1 MIRFLCALP
10 YDSMQELMRSVV
22 SNYSTI
28 DFVSVVCD
36 NSTCVKSTLQN
47 MGDHIDAIISRG
59 GMADILSEHFDVP
72 VFKIPFSSYD
82 ILRALQAAHQIT
94 PKFLFIGTAEM
105 VSCAERLCK
114 LLQYTAARFETIY
127 EPDDVYAIIKING
140 RAGCKL
146 FVGDQQV
153 AIDAK
158 RLSYNYIPITSG
170 VESIE
175 ETIKWAIITTK
186 HLAGYKEKV
195 DICSAAINALGGQ
208 IVILGGKGGLLYPS
222 SEILPP
228 KLLSHLKSRIP
239 MIAEKGSVE
248 SVKTIQSSRYHIV
261 GKVFRASLENYYLF
275 SLYELPQHQTQE
287 WIKYLRNDS
296 REISENSLIW
306 GIGDR
311 ISAFLEE
318 VINYAELPQPILF
331 VAEDGTEC
339 DKLVKHLFRN
349 SALSRQVLTIIDCAL
364 LCASKLSY
372 LLQNLNS
379 PFYRKNGIIYMK
391 NVDVLAIERQVE
403 LFSFFEKTNI
413 FHRCKIF
420 LSCADESFTG
430 RIIQTSCADVFENF
444 ISVRIPPLREHPEDI
459 GNIASLYISALNI
472 QYGKQV
478 VGVSQEALKELETN
492 TWPRNISQIKRVL
505 RRAVLNTNEAYLS
518 AADVR
523 NAIKEASG
531 EIPSLTNQIDLNM
544 SLRDIEK
551 QIINRILRE
560 ENYNQTVTAKR
571 LGISRTTL
579 WRILN
584 E

>member
-1 MIRFLCALP
+1 MTRFLCALP
-10 YDSMQELMRSVV
+10 YDSMLDLVRSAI
-22 SNYSTI
+22 SNYSGI
-28 DFVSVVCD
+28 DVASVICD
-36 NSTCVKSTLQN
+36 NSTCVELVLQN
-47 MGDHIDAIISRG
+47 MGEHVDAIISRG
-59 GMADILSEHFDVP
+59 GMADILSDHFDVP
-72 VFKIPFSSYD
+72 IFKIPFSSYD
-82 ILRALQAAHQIT
+82 ILRALQTAHQIT

-114 LLQYTAARFETIY
+114 LLQYTAVQFETIY

-140 RAGCKL
+140 RTGHKL
-146 FVGDQQV
+146 FVGDQQI

-158 RLSYNYIPITSG
+158 RLGYNYIPITSG

-186 HLAGYKEKV
+186 HLTRYKEEV
-195 DICSAAINALGGQ
+195 DICSAAINALEGQ
-208 IVILGGKGGLLYPS
+208 VVILGNKGGLLYPS
-222 SEILPP
+222 AEILPS
-228 KLLSHLKSRIP
+228 KLLSHLKSRVP
-239 MIAEKGSVE
+239 MIAEKGTVE
-248 SVKTIQSSRYHIV
+248 SVKTIQNSRYHIV
-261 GKVFRASLENYYLF
+261 GKVFRANSEDYYLF
-275 SLYELPQHQTQE
+275 QLYELPQHQTQE
-287 WIKYLRNDS
+287 WIKYLRSDS
-296 REISENSLIW
+296 KEILENSLIW

-331 VAEDGTEC
+331 ITEDGAEC
-339 DKLVKHLFRN
+339 DKLIKHLFQN
-349 SALSRQVLTIIDCAL
+349 STLSKQVLTIIDCAL

-391 NVDVLAIERQVE
+391 NVDVLAMDRQVDF
-403 LFSFFEKTNI
+403 FSFFEKTNI
-413 FHRCKIF
+413 FHRCKIL
-420 LSCADESFTG
+420 LSCADESFAG
-430 RIIQTSCADVFENF
+430 RIVQTNCADVFENF

-459 GNIASLYISALNI
+459 GNIASLYISELNI
-472 QYGKQV
+472 RYGKQV

-492 TWPRNISQIKRVL
+492 TRLHNISQIKQVL
-505 RRAVLNTNEAYLS
+505 RKAVLSTSEAYLS
-518 AADVR
+518 AVDVG
-523 NAIKEASG
+523 NAIKETSG
-531 EIPSLTNQIDLNM
+531 GMPSLISQIDLNM
-544 SLRDIEK
+544 PLRDIEK

-560 ENYNQTVTAKR
+560 ENYNQSATAKR